1 MIAKKLPFISDV
13 KLKTSHSNSMQ
24 NHDTPQEI
32 SSQEIPLG
40 KQVEYPS
47 TYQPDLLFP
56 VARQLK
62 RDEIDIQ
69 GKLPFHGADIW
80 NAYELSWLNA
90 KSKPQVAIAVF
101 EFDCASSN
109 IIESKSFKLYL
120 NSLNQTRFSDWQSV
134 ESTLTG
140 DLSKAAE
147 TAVSVTL
154 FKVEDYNQTVPVNE
168 WQGVLLDELDIEVS
182 NYQYDPELLKVES
195 DEEASESLYS
205 HLLKSN
211 CLITSQPD
219 WASILIEYKGPKI
232 NHESLLKY
240 LISFRN
246 HNEFHEQC
254 VERVFSDIMQYCKP
268 SELTVYARYT
278 RRGGL
283 DINPW
288 RSNVAG
294 KICPNQRHVRQ

>member
-1 MIAKKLPFISDV
+1 
-13 KLKTSHSNSMQ
+13 MQ
-24 NHDTPQEI
+24 NHDSSKEI

-47 TYQPDLLFP
+47 QYQPELLFP

-69 GKLPFHGADIW
+69 GQLPFHGTDIW
-80 NAYELSWLNA
+80 NAYELSWLNS
-90 KSKPQVAIAVF
+90 KGKPQVAIAVF
-101 EFDCASSN
+101 EFDCTSTN
-109 IIESKSFKLYL
+109 IVESKSFKLYL
-120 NSLNQTRFSDWQSV
+120 NSLNQTQFTDWQSV
-134 ESTLTG
+134 EKTLTD

-147 TAVSVTL
+147 TAVSVKL
-154 FKVEDYNQTVPVNE
+154 FKVEDYNQTVPVKE
-168 WQGVLLDELDIEVS
+168 WQGVLLDELDIEIDG
-182 NYQYDPELLKVES
+182 YQYQPELLALES
-195 DEEASESLYS
+195 KEVVIESLYS

-232 NHESLLKY
+232 DQASLLKY

-254 VERVFSDIMQYCKP
+254 VERVFTDIMSHCKP
-268 SELTVYARYT
+268 LELTVYARYT

-288 RSNVAG
+288 RSNVSG
-294 KICPNQRHVRQ
+294 KVCSNQRHSRQ

>member
-1 MIAKKLPFISDV
+1 
-13 KLKTSHSNSMQ
+13 MQ
-24 NHDTPQEI
+24 NNDTTNQ
-32 SSQEIPLG
+32 IPLG

-47 TYQPDLLFP
+47 QYQPELLFP

-62 RDEIDIQ
+62 RVEIDIQ
-69 GKLPFHGADIW
+69 GQLPFHGTDIW

-90 KSKPQVAIAVF
+90 KGKPQVAIAVF
-101 EFDCASSN
+101 EFDCTSTN

-120 NSLNQTRFSDWQSV
+120 NSLNQSRFADWQAV
-134 ESTLTG
+134 EKTVTN

-147 TAVSVTL
+147 TSVSVRL
-154 FKVEDYNQTVPVNE
+154 FKVEEYNLSVPVKE
-168 WQGVLLDELDIEVS
+168 WQGILLDDLDIEI
-182 NYQYDPELLKVES
+182 NDYQYQPELLKLQS
-195 DEEASESLYS
+195 DEVVSESLYS

-232 NHESLLKY
+232 HQESLLKY

-254 VERVFSDIMQYCKP
+254 VERVFTDIMRYCKP

-288 RSNVAG
+288 RSNVSG
-294 KICPNQRHVRQ
+294 KICHNQRHARQ